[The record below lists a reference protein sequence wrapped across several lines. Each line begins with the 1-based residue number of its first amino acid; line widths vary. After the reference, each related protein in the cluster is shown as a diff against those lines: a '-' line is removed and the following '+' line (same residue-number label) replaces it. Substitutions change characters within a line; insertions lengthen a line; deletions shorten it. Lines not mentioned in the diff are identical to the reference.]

1 MTRKIWSSL
10 IFVFLLSLSIA
21 QASEPIRF
29 GEEGE
34 EVKVLQEQLAKAGYE
49 VSIDGDFG
57 LSTEKAVKAF
67 QTDRG
72 LEADGIVGALTYKA
86 LVGREMPV
94 SRSMSTNR
102 TRRLVQEAL
111 RYQGVP
117 YYFGGT
123 TPNGFDCSGFTRY
136 VYAQVGVTL
145 PRMADSQYY
154 DLPEVSE
161 LQVGDLVFFE
171 TYEPGPSHVG
181 IYIGNRQFVNASS
194 SRGVVV
200 DSLDSGYWSAR
211 YIGARRAL

>member
-10 IFVFLLSLSIA
+10 VFVFLLSLSIA

-86 LVGREMPV
+86 LVGRELPV

-123 TPNGFDCSGFTRY
+123 TPNGFDCSGYTRY

>member
-1 MTRKIWSSL
+1 MKKIISLVLL
-10 IFVFLLSLSIA
+10 IFLFGFGIA
-21 QASEPIRF
+21 QASEPMRF
-29 GEEGE
+29 GDEGPE
-34 EVKVLQEQLAKAGYE
+34 ILALQEMLQKAGYE
-49 VSIDGDFG
+49 VEPDGDFG
-57 LSTEKAVKAF
+57 SATEKAVKAF

-72 LEADGIVGALTYKA
+72 LSADGIVGQMTYKA
-86 LVGREMPV
+86 LMGRELPV

-102 TRRLVQEAL
+102 SRRVIQEAL

-117 YYFGGT
+117 YSFGGT
-123 TPNGFDCSGFTRY
+123 TPSGFDCSGFTRF
-136 VYAQVGVTL
+136 VFAQVGVTL

-154 DLPEVSE
+154 NLPVVSE

-200 DSLDSGYWSAR
+200 DSLDSSYWGAR
-211 YIGARRAL
+211 YLGARRAM

>member
-1 MTRKIWSSL
+1 MTGKIWSSL
-10 IFVFLLSLSIA
+10 VFVFLLSLSIA

-49 VSIDGDFG
+49 VSVDGDFG

-86 LVGREMPV
+86 LVGRELPV

-181 IYIGNRQFVNASS
+181 IYIGSRQFVNASS

-200 DSLDSGYWSAR
+200 DSLDSSYWSAR

>member
-1 MTRKIWSSL
+1 MVRKIWSSL
-10 IFVFLLSLSIA
+10 VFVFLLSLSIA

-49 VSIDGDFG
+49 VSVDGDFG

-86 LVGREMPV
+86 LVGRELPV

-123 TPNGFDCSGFTRY
+123 TPNGFDCSGYTRY
-136 VYAQVGVTL
+136 VYAQVGITL

-181 IYIGNRQFVNASS
+181 IYLGNRQFVNASS

>member
-10 IFVFLLSLSIA
+10 VFVFLLSLSIA

-49 VSIDGDFG
+49 VSVDGDFG

-86 LVGREMPV
+86 LVGRELPV

-123 TPNGFDCSGFTRY
+123 TPNGFDCSGYTRY

>member
-10 IFVFLLSLSIA
+10 VFVFLLSLSIA

-49 VSIDGDFG
+49 VSVDGDFG

-67 QTDRG
+67 QADRG

-86 LVGREMPV
+86 LVGRELPV

>member
-10 IFVFLLSLSIA
+10 VFVFLLSLSIA

-49 VSIDGDFG
+49 VSVDGDFG

-86 LVGREMPV
+86 LVGRELPV

>member
-34 EVKVLQEQLAKAGYE
+34 DVKVLQEQLAKAGYE
-49 VSIDGDFG
+49 VSVDGDFG

-86 LVGREMPV
+86 LVGRELPV

-136 VYAQVGVTL
+136 VYAQVGITL

>member
-1 MTRKIWSSL
+1 MCSL
-10 IFVFLLSLSIA
+10 VFIFLLSLSVA

-34 EVKVLQEQLAKAGYE
+34 EVKVLQEKLAQAGYE
-49 VSIDGDFG
+49 VSLDGDFG

-72 LEADGIVGALTYKA
+72 LEPDGIVGVLTYKA
-86 LVGREMPV
+86 LVGRELPV

-123 TPNGFDCSGFTRY
+123 TPNGFDCSGYTRY
-136 VYAQVGVTL
+136 VYAKVGVTL

-181 IYIGNRQFVNASS
+181 IYLGNRQFVNASS

-200 DSLDSGYWSAR
+200 DSLDNSYWRVR
-211 YIGARRAL
+211 YLGARRAL